1 MAGFEHFDEQLDN
14 IDREIYRL
22 SLICRLDLNDK
33 RAVSALLRENI
44 EHPVTSEEIAR
55 QKLRG
60 LLALHDKVKLE
71 ETLAAIDQL
80 PYRQDDL

>member
-1 MAGFEHFDEQLDN
+1 MAGFEHFDEQLGN

-22 SLICRLDLNDK
+22 ALICQLDLNDK
-33 RAVSALLRENI
+33 RAVSALLRESI
-44 EHPVTSEEIAR
+44 EHPTTPEEIAR

-71 ETLAAIDQL
+71 ETLAAMDEL
-80 PYRQDDL
+80 PYGPAD